1 MSDNSTKSTKKM
13 IPVFIGINRQHVM
26 AQANIEQTAAVR
38 SKDDSGKTVEVQPA
52 KVVITIVAE
61 GGHAQLFGDFV
72 AMDEIIGLSFDAVP
86 ATPKKENS

>member
-1 MSDNSTKSTKKM
+1 MSHPSSKSTEKM

-26 AQANIEQTAAVR
+26 AKANIEQTPAVTG
-38 SKDDSGKTVEVQPA
+38 KDDSGKTVEIEPA
-52 KVVITIVAE
+52 RVAITIVAE

>member
-1 MSDNSTKSTKKM
+1 MRDATKKTTEKM

-26 AQANIEQTAAVR
+26 ARASIEQTPQVE
-38 SKDDSGKTVEVQPA
+38 SKDDSGRTVVVSPA
-52 KVVITIVAE
+52 QVIITIIAE

>member
-1 MSDNSTKSTKKM
+1 MKHPSTKSTEKM

-26 AQANIEQTAAVR
+26 AKASIEQTAEVTG
-38 SKDDSGKTVEVQPA
+38 KDDSGKTVVVTPA
-52 KVVITIVAE
+52 RVAITIVAE
-61 GGHAQLFGDFV
+61 GGHAQMFGDFV